1 VEVGDAVRTGAG
13 DGGREFRAASNLKGL
28 DTGSHPFDEDKKR
41 KAAERLARRAA
52 RQARKNG
59 W

>member
-1 VEVGDAVRTGAG
+1 MPHTGAA
-13 DGGREFRAASNLKGL
+13 DGGREFRAASNLKGF
-28 DTGSHPFDEDKKR
+28 DTGSHPFDEEKKR

-52 RQARKNG
+52 KQARKNG